1 MKSGPLTQS
10 LQEAGGALSSS
21 DVEVALRLESGRND
35 IALRRRVANAWMWL
49 FTLNVVGVMA
59 AIFLVGLGVMAL
71 STTVQVSLIGE
82 TLAHAATM
90 ALTMTR
96 YLFPGKGG

>member
-1 MKSGPLTQS
+1 MKSGPLMQS
-10 LQEAGGALSSS
+10 LQEAGGAPSRR
-21 DVEVALRLESGRND
+21 DVELTLRLESGRND
-35 IALRRRVANAWMWL
+35 IALRRRVAHAWMWL
-49 FTLNVVGVMA
+49 FTLNAVGVLA
-59 AIFLVGLGVMAL
+59 AIFLVGLGVMTL
-71 STTVQVSLIGE
+71 STTVLVSLIAE